1 MWEERLLTLAREAR
15 ERAEEVL
22 ARAETFQDARAKQKM
37 REIAAEYEK
46 LAERLERA
54 VAETYCYGA

>member
-22 ARAETFQDARAKQKM
+22 TRAETFHYARAKQKM
-37 REIAAEYEK
+37 PEITAEYGK
-46 LAERLERA
+46 LADRLERA
-54 VAETYCYGA
+54 ATET

>member
-22 ARAETFQDARAKQKM
+22 TRAETFQDARAKQTM
-37 REIAAEYEK
+37 REIAGEYEK

-54 VAETYCYGA
+54 AAET

>member
-22 ARAETFQDARAKQKM
+22 TRAETFQDAHAKQKM

-46 LAERLERA
+46 LAERLEQA
-54 VAETYCYGA
+54 AAET